1 MNSGFPTSIA
11 AGSGGSYNL
20 VCEARALLGIVPR
33 SLSISGRM
41 VVPRRRR
48 SELSDEE
55 LVSLCQ
61 ENDHDAFTE
70 LVDRY
75 KNGIHW
81 LVRRMVG
88 SSEHED
94 LTQEVFL
101 RAYRAIPSFRGESS
115 FKTWIFRIG
124 RNLCLSELRKAG
136 RRGEHVSLDEE
147 GEEKIRNLLP
157 ESGSDV
163 ETLLERRE
171 LSRCVKE
178 LVDELPVQYRTVLTL
193 FYVNRIRY
201 EDIAEIMDIPLG
213 TVKTH
218 LYRARMRL
226 RNLVLDSS
234 KVAGL
239 ARIDGGPASADEVK
253 P

>member
-1 MNSGFPTSIA
+1 MA
-11 AGSGGSYNL
+11 
-20 VCEARALLGIVPR
+20 
-33 SLSISGRM
+33 
-41 VVPRRRR
+41 VPRRRPE
-48 SELSDEE
+48 ELSDEE
-55 LVSLCQ
+55 LVALCR

-81 LVRRMVG
+81 LVKRMVG

-101 RAYRAIPSFRGESS
+101 RVYRAIPSFRGEST
-115 FKTWIFRIG
+115 FKTWVFRIA

-136 RRGEHVSLDEE
+136 RRGEHVSLDEK
-147 GEEKIRNLLP
+147 GEEKIRDLLP
-157 ESGSDV
+157 ESGSDA
-163 ETLLERRE
+163 EKLLERRE
-171 LSRCVKE
+171 LSRHVRQ
-178 LVDELPVQYRTVLTL
+178 LVGELPLQYRTVLTL

-201 EDIAEIMDIPLG
+201 EDIAEIMEIPLG

-218 LYRARMRL
+218 LHRARMRL

-239 ARIDGGPASADEVK
+239 TQISGDPASADEVK